1 VLAGVGVGI
10 CTGLFGVGGSSVATP
25 VLALL
30 GAPALIA
37 VASPLPAT
45 IPSSA
50 VGAVPY
56 LRSGEARPRAVA
68 WSWRA
73 ASPARR
79 RSAAV
84 PAGRRSRSADRL
96 WAVLAAV
103 GLRVLLPADETA
115 LAEGAERRHH
125 RALLAASMALVG
137 VFTGLLANGGGFA
150 PADDLT
156 AVFIQLVM
164 PIFPPSVPRSFITPV
179 TAQGALTMLSGLL
192 CEIMAVEAMFSVP
205 WLL

>member
-1 VLAGVGVGI
+1 VQPAG
-10 CTGLFGVGGSSVATP
+10 GGRNH
-25 VLALL
+25 
-30 GAPALIA
+30 AP
-37 VASPLPAT
+37 PQ
-45 IPSSA
+45 
-50 VGAVPY
+50 
-56 LRSGEARPRAVA
+56 RGEARPRAAA
-68 WSWRA
+68 WS
-73 ASPARR
+73 
-79 RSAAV
+79 V
-84 PAGRRSRSADRL
+84 AGGIPGTVAGALLSRLADGPVL
-96 WAVLAAV
+96 LIVSGAVLAAV

-115 LAEGAERRHH
+115 LAKGAERRHH